1 MKMRHNPRRVVWLLA
16 ALLAVAGV
24 QLWAQQQ
31 SQQSKKKQQAKEIY
45 TRPRPKRQIK
55 PEIPAVNRY
64 QTDKVFLER
73 ADSLFKRRPSWGEEE
88 HQVVSGEVK
97 FRQGGM
103 FMWCDSAYYFPEL
116 NSLDAFGHVKMEQG
130 DTLFAYAD
138 VLYYDGDERFA
149 RLRCGDTQKKVKLI
163 NRDVTLTTD
172 SLDYNVGAEIGWYE
186 YGGKL
191 EDKVNILTSQ
201 YGEYSPATKQ
211 AAFYH
216 NVVLRNEEDDF
227 TMLTDTLYYDTDTHV
242 ATIVSSTRIYTPT
255 DTILTRQGWYDTRS
269 GDAELHSRSTI
280 AHTDSL
286 GRVTTLEGDSIVYDK
301 ERRIS
306 RAYIYRAPGKM
317 GAPMVITDTA
327 RKAVLIGGFGEYNDF
342 TRAAFATEYPL
353 MIDYSRGDSTFLR
366 ADTIESFI
374 EVRKV
379 WPPGVLDSL
388 LTVRKEAKLKA
399 DSLAADSAAKV
410 LIVADS
416 LKLEPDSST
425 VSQLSPAV
433 ESQPVSMM
441 PSMTA
446 EQADVAEEEEPLDS
460 TLMIDHEFHV
470 AKAYHRARFFR
481 PDLQGVADSMV
492 YMEWD
497 STLFMIRKPVVWS
510 GERQIYGNVIEVH
523 FNDSTADRAY
533 LPDYGMAA
541 EAIEEDFYNQL
552 SGKKMTA
559 YLENESLKQL
569 DVDGNVQ
576 VIFLPMERDS
586 TYNKLVNAESSFLT
600 ANLEGQTM
608 ERLKMW
614 PEVTGTVT
622 PLYVLKDNQKTLQ
635 GFKWYAP
642 IRPKR
647 VWYGD
652 GWKWDD
658 ELGEVPDELEQ
669 YFRSEDTGIVGR
681 RRLTKTA
688 SGEASVAQQP
698 APAKKQEDETM
709 GEEVTEQEISQA
721 EVAGE
726 NAATVA
732 EESVEA
738 EVENE

>member
-1 MKMRHNPRRVVWLLA
+1 MKLRHNPQRIVWLLSA
-16 ALLAVAGV
+16 MLAVVGL
-24 QLWAQQQ
+24 QLWAQQ
-31 SQQSKKKQQAKEIY
+31 SEQSKKRQQAKEIY

-55 PEIPAVNRY
+55 PEIPSANRY
-64 QTDKVFLER
+64 QTDKVFLEQ
-73 ADSLFKRRPSWGEEE
+73 ADSLFKRRPGWREEE
-88 HQVVSGEVK
+88 HQVVSGNVK

-103 FMWCDSAYYFPEL
+103 FMWCDSAYYFSDL

-149 RLRCGDTQKKVKLI
+149 RLRCGPTQKEVTLI
-163 NRDVTLTTD
+163 NRDVKLTTD

-186 YGGKL
+186 YGGRL
-191 EDKVNILTSQ
+191 EDDVNTLTSR

-216 NVVLRNEEDDF
+216 NVVLRNEKDDF
-227 TMLTDTLYYDTDTHV
+227 TMLTDTLYYDTDTHI

-255 DTILTRQGWYDTRS
+255 DTIFTRQGWYDTQT
-269 GDAELHSRSTI
+269 GDAELHSRSII

-301 ERRIS
+301 ESRIS
-306 RAYIYRAPGKM
+306 RVYIYKGPDKK

-327 RKAVLIGGFGEYNDF
+327 RKTILIGGFGEYNDS

-388 LTVRKEAKLKA
+388 LNARKEARLLA
-399 DSLAADSAAKV
+399 DSLAADSAKAIDKD
-410 LIVADS
+410 LEIKQDSVAPQP
-416 LKLEPDSST
+416 K
-425 VSQLSPAV
+425 PAT
-433 ESQPVSMM
+433 ESQPAAMM
-441 PSMTA
+441 PSMMP
-446 EQADVAEEEEPLDS
+446 EEDSGEKEEPLDS
-460 TLMIDHEFHV
+460 TLMVDQEFHV

-492 YMEWD
+492 FLEWD

-576 VIFLPMERDS
+576 VIFLPMENDS

-600 ANLEGQTM
+600 ANLEGQNM

-635 GFKWYAP
+635 GFQWYAP

-647 VWYGD
+647 VWYGNR
-652 GWKWDD
+652 WKWDD
-658 ELGEVPDELEQ
+658 DLGEVPDELEQ
-669 YFRSEDTGIVGR
+669 YFRSEETGIVGR

-688 SGEASVAQQP
+688 SGEASVARQP
-698 APAKKQEDETM
+698 ASEAKQEQ
-709 GEEVTEQEISQA
+709 EEDGA
-721 EVAGE
+721 EADKPDDSGDDSAVS
-726 NAATVA
+726 V
-732 EESVEA
+732 EESAEKA
-738 EVENE
+738 EVEVKDE

>member
-1 MKMRHNPRRVVWLLA
+1 MKMRHDPRRIVWLMA
-16 ALLAVAGV
+16 TLLAVAGV
-24 QLWAQQQ
+24 QLWAQQVQQ
-31 SQQSKKKQQAKEIY
+31 SQKKQQAKEIY
-45 TRPRPKRQIK
+45 TRPRPKRPIK
-55 PEIPAVNRY
+55 PEIPSANRY
-64 QTDKVFLER
+64 QTDKVFLEQ
-73 ADSLFKRRPSWGEEE
+73 ADSLFKRRPNWREEE
-88 HQVVSGEVK
+88 HQVVSGNVK

-103 FMWCDSAYYFPEL
+103 FMWCDSAYYFPDL

-149 RLRCGDTQKKVKLI
+149 RLRCGPTQKEVKLI
-163 NRDVTLTTD
+163 NREVTLTTD

-186 YGGKL
+186 FGGKL
-191 EDKVNILTSQ
+191 EDDVNTLTSR

-216 NVVLRNEEDDF
+216 DVVLRNEKDDF
-227 TMLTDTLYYDTDTHV
+227 TLLTDTLYYDTETHI
-242 ATIVSSTRIYTPT
+242 ATIVSATRIYTPT
-255 DTILTRQGWYDTRS
+255 DTILTRQGWYDTQT
-269 GDAELHSRSTI
+269 GDAELHSRSI
-280 AHTDSL
+280 VAHTDSL

-301 ERRIS
+301 EKRIS
-306 RAYIYRAPGKM
+306 RVYIYRGPDKM

-327 RKAVLIGGFGEYNDF
+327 RKTILIGGFGEYNDS
-342 TRAAFATEYPL
+342 TREAFATEYPM

-366 ADTIESFI
+366 ADTIESLI
-374 EVRKV
+374 TVRKV

-388 LTVRKEAKLKA
+388 LTARREARLLA
-399 DSLAADSAAKV
+399 DRLAADSAAKSM
-410 LIVADS
+410 IDTDS
-416 LKLEPDSST
+416 LKLKQEET
-425 VSQLSPAV
+425 VQQQPAA
-433 ESQPVSMM
+433 ESQPASLMPSMM
-441 PSMTA
+441 PEQNA
-446 EQADVAEEEEPLDS
+446 DDEQAEEPLDS
-460 TLMIDHEFHV
+460 TLMVDQEFHV
-470 AKAYHRARFFR
+470 AKAYRRARFFR
-481 PDLQGVADSMV
+481 QDLQGVADSMV
-492 YMEWD
+492 YLEWD
-497 STLFMIRKPVVWS
+497 STLYMIRKPIVWS
-510 GERQIYGNVIEVH
+510 GERQIYGNLIEVH

-576 VIFLPMERDS
+576 VIFLPMENDS

-600 ANLEGQTM
+600 ADLEGQVM

-622 PLYVLKDNQKTLQ
+622 PLFVLKDNQKTLQ
-635 GFKWYAP
+635 GFKWYEP

-647 VWYGD
+647 VWYGA

-658 ELGEVPDELEQ
+658 ELGEVPEELDQ
-669 YFRSEDTGIVGR
+669 YFRSEETGIIGR

-698 APAKKQEDETM
+698 ASGSNEEAEVGKD
-709 GEEVTEQEISQA
+709 EVTEQDNTESTD
-721 EVAGE
+721 EE
-726 NAATVA
+726 TVTA
-732 EESVEA
+732 VEESVEE
-738 EVENE
+738 EVKDE

>member
-24 QLWAQQQ
+24 QLWAQQ
-31 SQQSKKKQQAKEIY
+31 SEQSKKKQQAKEIY

-55 PEIPAVNRY
+55 PEIPSANRY
-64 QTDKVFLER
+64 QTDKVFLEQ
-73 ADSLFKRRPSWGEEE
+73 ADSLFKRRPGWQEVE
-88 HQVVSGEVK
+88 HQVVSGNVK

-103 FMWCDSAYYFPEL
+103 FMWCDSAYYFPDL

-149 RLRCGDTQKKVKLI
+149 RLRCGPTQREVTLI
-163 NRDVTLTTD
+163 NRDVKLTTD

-186 YGGKL
+186 YGGRL
-191 EDKVNILTSQ
+191 EDDVNTLTSV

-216 NVVLRNEEDDF
+216 DVVLRNEKDDF
-227 TMLTDTLYYDTDTHV
+227 TMLTDTLYYDTETHV
-242 ATIVSSTRIYTPT
+242 ATIVSATRIYTPT
-255 DTILTRQGWYDTRS
+255 DTILTRQGWYDTQT

-301 ERRIS
+301 ESRIS
-306 RAYIYRAPGKM
+306 RVYIYRGPDKM

-327 RKAVLIGGFGEYNDF
+327 RKMILIGGFGEYNDS
-342 TRAAFATEYPL
+342 TREAFATDYPL

-366 ADTIESFI
+366 ADTIESYI

-388 LTVRKEAKLKA
+388 LTARREAKLLA
-399 DSLAADSAAKV
+399 DSLAADSARIDAE
-410 LIVADS
+410 
-416 LKLEPDSST
+416 KLELGHDS
-425 VSQLSPAV
+425 VAQIPKPAT
-433 ESQPVSMM
+433 EQQPAAMM
-441 PSMTA
+441 PSMMPDQEPEE
-446 EQADVAEEEEPLDS
+446 EQEEPLDS
-460 TLMIDHEFHV
+460 TLMVDQEFHV

-481 PDLQGVADSMV
+481 QDLQGVADSMV
-492 YMEWD
+492 YLEWD
-497 STLFMIRKPVVWS
+497 STLFLIRKPVVWS

-541 EAIEEDFYNQL
+541 EAIEEDFFNQL

-576 VIFLPMERDS
+576 VIFLPMENDS

-600 ANLEGQTM
+600 ANLEGQQM

-622 PLYVLKDNQKTLQ
+622 PLYVLKDNQKTLP
-635 GFKWYAP
+635 GFKWYEP

-647 VWYGD
+647 IWYGD
-652 GWKWDD
+652 RWKWDD
-658 ELGEVPDELEQ
+658 DLGEVPEELDQ
-669 YFRSEDTGIVGR
+669 YFRSVDTGIVGR

-688 SGEASVAQQP
+688 SGESSVAQQP
-698 APAKKQEDETM
+698 ASEAQKSEEAAEEKSEDSGDDSETVVEENVEVVK
-709 GEEVTEQEISQA
+709 EEVKDE
-721 EVAGE
+721 
-726 NAATVA
+726 
-732 EESVEA
+732 
-738 EVENE
+738 